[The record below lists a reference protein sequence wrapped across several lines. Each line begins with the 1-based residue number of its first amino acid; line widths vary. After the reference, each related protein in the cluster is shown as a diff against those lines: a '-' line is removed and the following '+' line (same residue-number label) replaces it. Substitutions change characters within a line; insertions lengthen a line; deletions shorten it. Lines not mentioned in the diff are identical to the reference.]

1 MRRHAKKKY
10 NPHVLCCPF
19 KCGLFCRSA
28 SGLTQHRN
36 VCSLNPAN
44 RRAWTPPTRPVS
56 PSPGPA
62 FPTLDTPQMHHRNI
76 SQPHTPGMSPHR
88 YQWTV
93 NGRGGRSRTHP
104 LLNGDVIPSFS
115 VNRLLSQVSVQVNHA
130 TTLVMTCLTTPHHP
144 LTISNLLTT
153 FSHTLPVPNLN

>member
-10 NPHVLCCPF
+10 NPRVLCCPF

-56 PSPGPA
+56 PSPGCYRRHQHQSRGRLGAWVSRGNRPQKE
-62 FPTLDTPQMHHRNI
+62 TLGSVSMYPLVLLT
-76 SQPHTPGMSPHR
+76 SLVAV
-88 YQWTV
+88 TV
-93 NGRGGRSRTHP
+93 CHP
-104 LLNGDVIPSFS
+104 PLPSLLFYDMPMTSTYICMFW
-115 VNRLLSQVSVQVNHA
+115 
-130 TTLVMTCLTTPHHP
+130 TLV
-144 LTISNLLTT
+144 
-153 FSHTLPVPNLN
+153 FLPV